1 MDMTTCDRYREA
13 LLEAEPDDLRGLGP
27 TEVAR
32 HIRAC
37 PACARA
43 GEIILETTASLNV
56 FLDVGGEMAAPD
68 LDAVLRR
75 AAASVRTTPPNDRPE
90 SMVPWR
96 VNRRWVGLAAA
107 AAITALL
114 LLPGQPPPLPPVAT
128 VAAAA
133 PLPTVESAP
142 GQTVAVFETQNPDI
156 TVLWFF

>member
-1 MDMTTCDRYREA
+1 MTTCERYRDA
-13 LLEAEPDDLRGLGP
+13 LLEAEPDDLRGIGQ

-56 FLDVGGEMAAPD
+56 FLGNEVPVPD

-75 AAASVRTTPPNDRPE
+75 LKASEVIPPRQAERPGLVAPRRLSPRWAA
-90 SMVPWR
+90 
-96 VNRRWVGLAAA
+96 LAAA
-107 AAITALL
+107 AAISALL
-114 LLPGQPPPLPPVAT
+114 LLPGRPPPLPPLAT
-128 VAAAA
+128 VATMT
-133 PLPTVESAP
+133 PLPAVESAP
-142 GQTVAVFETQNPDI
+142 GQTVAVFETENPDI

>member
-1 MDMTTCDRYREA
+1 MTTCDRYRDA
-13 LLEAEPDDLRGLGP
+13 LLEAEPDDLRGLGQ

-43 GEIILETTASLNV
+43 GQIILETTASLNA
-56 FLDVGGEMAAPD
+56 FLGSEVPVPD

-75 AAASVRTTPPNDRPE
+75 ATTSQVTPPRQAERPGPVA
-90 SMVPWR
+90 SWR
-96 VNRRWVGLAAA
+96 GSRRWVGLAAA
-107 AAITALL
+107 ASIAALL
-114 LLPGQPPPLPPVAT
+114 LLPGRPAPLPPLAT
-128 VAAAA
+128 VATTT

-142 GQTVAVFETQNPDI
+142 GQTVAVFETENPDI